1 MEHVAQASHSS
12 AIEGRSIDYVPK
24 HERSAKLRHQGPF
37 WFVGNFHFLT
47 VSIGFVGPA
56 MGLSA
61 GWTTLAGA
69 LGIMFGTVFM
79 AFHGSQGPEM
89 GLPQMIQSRAQFG
102 YRGVVLALVAALFV
116 FFGIN
121 VVNVAL
127 IVEGVHNILGYD
139 SKPVGLVAI
148 AIGAL
153 LAIYGHDAMHRAF
166 KWSLYATLPVYV
178 IVTVL
183 AMTHT
188 GGGAAGTP
196 MPNLGFNWVAFL
208 TQFAVSASYN
218 IGYAPYVSDYTRYLP
233 ADTRRKPLIA
243 AVFVGASL
251 SGAWMIA
258 LGASLAQSLS
268 ATNVL
273 SAIYGLGNAT
283 APGFG
288 ALLVTVAVVGF
299 VPIIALNTYS
309 ATLTVL
315 TGADCLKPMTPGR
328 RARVT
333 TIVAISV
340 LLGVCI
346 LMLKGGGLNL
356 LNLFLTTLL
365 YFLVPWTAVNLVDY
379 FFVRKGHYVI
389 PHFFRPDGIYGSWQ
403 ATGIAAY
410 LIGFAAMIPF
420 FSIFDPSTG
429 KAVFVGFIAQ
439 RLHEIDIAWL
449 VGLIVSGGVYY
460 RLSRK
465 LDLVAERALVR
476 AHESV

>member
-1 MEHVAQASHSS
+1 M
-12 AIEGRSIDYVPK
+12 
-24 HERSAKLRHQGPF
+24 
-37 WFVGNFHFLT
+37 
-47 VSIGFVGPA
+47 
-56 MGLSA
+56 
-61 GWTTLAGA
+61 
-69 LGIMFGTVFM
+69 
-79 AFHGSQGPEM
+79 
-89 GLPQMIQSRAQFG
+89 
-102 YRGVVLALVAALFV
+102 LALVAALFV

-139 SKPVGLVAI
+139 SKPVGLAAI

-183 AMTHT
+183 AMTHA
-188 GGGAAGTP
+188 GGGAAGAP

-273 SAIYGLGNAT
+273 SAIYGLGNAA

-315 TGADCLKPMTPGR
+315 TGVDCLQPMTPGR

-333 TIVAISV
+333 TIIAISV
-340 LLGVCI
+340 LLAACI
-346 LMLKGGGLNL
+346 LLLKGGGLNL

-410 LIGFAAMIPF
+410 LVGFAAMIPF

-460 RLSRK
+460 GLSRK
-465 LDLVAERALVR
+465 LDLDAERALVR
-476 AHESV
+476 AHEHV